1 LKEGSSHGKFLPTRE
16 DDCDLTWCL
25 EYLDHLQILFPDI
38 RALVDM
44 VLQEKELSIIPVK
57 EFSEY
62 KKRIIMTDKLLAKSA
77 LPEDAVAALVDAI
90 MGKDDHF
97 PTLRDIKLTTDI
109 TAMLPWGDRFLETIV
124 EVHLGTV
131 RISDKSF
138 LRSLE
143 QHSTHHPSLRAA
155 CERARM
161 AGCGYLQATIAR
173 RANLLA
179 TDIRM
184 IRERE
189 MIKQIRKE
197 CEINSERDLRSAL
210 HRFLQSVQ
218 HRFQRDRTRC
228 VMMCL
233 TSDMRYR

>member
-1 LKEGSSHGKFLPTRE
+1 M
-16 DDCDLTWCL
+16 
-25 EYLDHLQILFPDI
+25 DHLQVLFPDI
-38 RALVDM
+38 RVLVDAI
-44 VLQEKELSIIPVK
+44 LQEKQLSTIPVK

-62 KKRIIMTDKLLAKSA
+62 KKRILMTDKLLAKSA
-77 LPEDAVAALVDAI
+77 LPEDAITALVDAV

-97 PTLRDIKLTTDI
+97 PTLSDIKLATDI
-109 TAMLPWGDRFLETIV
+109 MEMLPWGNRFFETIV
-124 EVHLGTV
+124 EAHLGTV

-155 CERARM
+155 CERARIV
-161 AGCGYLQATIAR
+161 GCGYLQTTTARQAT
-173 RANLLA
+173 LLA

-197 CEINSERDLRSAL
+197 CEINNERDLRSAL
-210 HRFLQSVQ
+210 HHFLESVQ
-218 HRFQRDRTRC
+218 HRFQRDRTRY
-228 VMMCL
+228 VMWCP
-233 TSDMRYR
+233 TSDMSYR